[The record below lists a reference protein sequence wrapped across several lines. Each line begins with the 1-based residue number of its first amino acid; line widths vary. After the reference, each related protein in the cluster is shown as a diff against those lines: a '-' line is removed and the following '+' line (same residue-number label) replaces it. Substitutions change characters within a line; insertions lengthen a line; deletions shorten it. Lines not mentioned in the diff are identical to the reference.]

1 MNTLTQNERRFV
13 EGCGEEPYCKEIRL
27 YQFRFAKQYRAA
39 KGPVFRLRFRHQ
51 YPMMSD
57 EEIEVLVKDAVE
69 EGLREAL
76 ELERQRLFG
85 GRVMRP
91 PVSCTS
97 SQIGSNTY
105 TDCY

>member
-1 MNTLTQNERRFV
+1 MNTLTQGERRFL
-13 EGCGEEPYCKEIRL
+13 ESCGEKPYCKEIRL
-27 YQFRFAKQYRAA
+27 YQFRFAKQYRSA
-39 KGPVFRLRFRHQ
+39 KKPVFRLRFRHQ
-51 YPMMSD
+51 YPTMSD

-85 GRVMRP
+85 EPVMRP

-97 SQIGSNTY
+97 SQMGNYTY